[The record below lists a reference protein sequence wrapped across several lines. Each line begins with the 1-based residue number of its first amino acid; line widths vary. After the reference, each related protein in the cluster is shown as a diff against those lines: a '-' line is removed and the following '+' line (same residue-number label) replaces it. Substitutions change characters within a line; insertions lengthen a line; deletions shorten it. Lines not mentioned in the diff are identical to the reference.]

1 LTQFEHSREEPGM
14 PELLRRPS
22 ALIPI
27 AMSTT
32 ALALVIGYAM
42 TFGTARQADE
52 GAAAHIWQLLML
64 GQLPVVAV
72 FAVKWLPAAP
82 RQALPVL
89 ALQLGA
95 ALIAIFPV
103 WLFHW

>member
-1 LTQFEHSREEPGM
+1 MTQFEHSREEPGM

-22 ALIPI
+22 AQIPI

-72 FAVKWLPAAP
+72 LPSSGCPP
-82 RQALPVL
+82 RQGRRSLFLPYSSE
-89 ALQLGA
+89 
-95 ALIAIFPV
+95 P
-103 WLFHW
+103 H